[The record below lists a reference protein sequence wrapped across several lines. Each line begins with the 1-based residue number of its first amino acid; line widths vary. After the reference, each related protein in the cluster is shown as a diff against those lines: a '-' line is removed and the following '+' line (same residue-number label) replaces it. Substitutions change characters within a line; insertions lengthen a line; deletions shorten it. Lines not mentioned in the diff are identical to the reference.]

1 MKQEEGY
8 DLTWIS
14 VERKSDKTPCQGKA
28 SKKRTGRPRK
38 HSVSKGSH
46 FFSGTGEAEI
56 LKPTASQSLNSIE
69 DSNTR
74 ESRAEDFGSVER
86 KSDKT
91 PCQGKASKKR
101 TGRPPKHSVCMGSD
115 FSSGITS
122 YDNAENKHKEQKTLA
137 VVDGCAKLGEKLQL
151 AETSQGR

>member
-38 HSVSKGSH
+38 HSISKGSH

-115 FSSGITS
+115 FSSGSMKVSLLMTMLKISTR
-122 YDNAENKHKEQKTLA
+122 
-137 VVDGCAKLGEKLQL
+137 CAKQGEKLQL